1 MDEIKV
7 LLNKI
12 IERLDVQGA
21 NIEQLKVDVAHLQ
34 GDVTDLKETQKKHDD
49 LLARLVKGQER
60 QDKILE
66 SLALR
71 SLEQESELR
80 ELKRIK

>member
-1 MDEIKV
+1 MDETKV

-12 IERLDVQGA
+12 IERLDVQSA
-21 NIEQLKVDVAHLQ
+21 TLEQLKMDVAHIQ
-34 GDVTDLKETQKKHDD
+34 GDVTELKETLQKHDD
-49 LLARLVKGQER
+49 LLARLIEGQER

-71 SLEQESELR
+71 SLEQETELR